1 MSYDKQKKITMT
13 PLKRFYNLLELDKK
27 DVYQIFFYAIFAGL
41 ISLSL
46 PLGIQA
52 IINFIQ
58 SGRVS
63 ASWIVLIILV
73 IFGVAL
79 VGILSL
85 MQLRI
90 TENLQQ
96 KIFVRASFEFA
107 ARLPKIKMEQLYN
120 SYPPELANRFF
131 DTMTIQKGTSK
142 LLIDFSA
149 ALLQIAFGV
158 ILLSLY
164 HPYFIIF
171 GVLLFFLLYF
181 IFRFSFKSGL
191 ETSLKES
198 KFKYK
203 VAGWLQELAR
213 NNYSFKN
220 DLHYNFGLQKNNNIV
235 SEYLNYRE
243 KHFSVIKRQF
253 TQLILFKILI
263 TGGLLS
269 IGGFLVLSQ
278 QMNIGQFVAA
288 EIIIL
293 LVITSVEKI
302 IIGLETFYDVLTSIE
317 KIGQVTDMELEEDT
331 AFSSDT
337 CYANISL
344 EIENLTF
351 KFPDSNKEILSALSL
366 KIEQGE
372 KIAIEGPNSS
382 GKTTLIRILSGLL
395 QPTSGTF
402 YINDDT
408 YRKINLKQYRSQIGG
423 IIHGETPFEGT
434 LLENIT
440 FNDNS
445 ITTENLKWAIEGVQ
459 LSSFVKTLPKGL
471 ETHIFPEG
479 KQLSSSDAEKVLLAR
494 SIIHKPKI
502 LFYEDP
508 TDMMDIKVA
517 NEIIDFLTSE
527 KNNWTIIVSSKNPY
541 WKTKCSRI
549 ITMENGTIQLD
560 LKNK

>member
-1 MSYDKQKKITMT
+1 MT
-13 PLKRFYNLLELDKK
+13 PLKRFYNLLKLDKR
-27 DVYQIFFYAIFAGL
+27 DVSQIFFYAIFAGL

-52 IINFIQ
+52 ITNLIQ

-63 ASWIVLIILV
+63 ASWIALIILV
-73 IFGVAL
+73 VFGVVL

-96 KIFVRASFEFA
+96 KIFVRSSFDFG
-107 ARLPKIKMEQLYN
+107 ARLPKLKPNQLHN

-131 DTMTIQKGTSK
+131 DTLTIQKGTSK

-149 ALLQIAFGV
+149 AILQIVFGL

-164 HPYFIIF
+164 HPYFIVF
-171 GVLLFFLLYF
+171 GVMLFIFLYF
-181 IFRFSFKSGL
+181 IFKFSYNSGL

-203 VAGWLQELAR
+203 VANWLQEMAR

-220 DLHYNFGLQKNNNIV
+220 DLNYNYGLQKNNNLV
-235 SEYLNYRE
+235 TDYLNYRE
-243 KHFSVIKRQF
+243 KHFEVIKRQF
-253 TQLILFKILI
+253 TQLIVFKVLI
-263 TGGLLS
+263 TASLLL

-278 QMNIGQFVAA
+278 EMNIGQFVAA

-293 LVITSVEKI
+293 LVINSSEKI
-302 IIGLETFYDVLTSIE
+302 IFGLETFYDVLTSVE
-317 KIGQVTDMELEEDT
+317 KIGQVTDLELEEEST
-331 AFSSDT
+331 FNSGT
-337 CYANISL
+337 CYTNISI
-344 EIENLTF
+344 ETENLTF
-351 KFPDSNKEILSALSL
+351 KFPESETEILNSISL
-366 KIEQGE
+366 KIDQGE
-372 KIAIEGPNSS
+372 KIVIEGENGS

-395 QPTSGTF
+395 QKTSGAF

-408 YRKINLKQYRSQIGG
+408 FKKIDLKQYRSQIGS
-423 IIHGETPFEGT
+423 IISSETPFEGT

-440 FNDNS
+440 FNDKNIS
-445 ITTENLKWAIEGVQ
+445 SENLKWALDGVQ
-459 LSSFVKTLPKGL
+459 LSSFIKSLPKGL
-471 ETHIFPEG
+471 DTRIFPEG
-479 KQLSSSDAEKVLLAR
+479 KQLSSSNAQKLLLAR

-502 LFYEDP
+502 LFFEDP
-508 TDMMDIKVA
+508 TDKMDENVA
-517 NEIIDFLTSE
+517 NQIIDFITSE

-541 WKTKCSRI
+541 WKTKCNRRI
-549 ITMENGTIQLD
+549 IMQNGTIQLD
-560 LKNK
+560 LKNN

>member
-1 MSYDKQKKITMT
+1 MKIS

-107 ARLPKIKMEQLYN
+107 ARLPKIKMDQLYN

-131 DTMTIQKGTSK
+131 DAMTIQKGTSK
-142 LLIDFSA
+142 LLTDFSA

-220 DLHYNFGLQKNNNIV
+220 DLHYNFGLQKNNNIAAA
-235 SEYLNYRE
+235 YLNYRE
-243 KHFSVIKRQF
+243 KHFNVIQRQF
-253 TQLILFKILI
+253 TQLIIFKILI

-269 IGGFLVLSQ
+269 IGGFLVLSE

-317 KIGQVTDMELEEDT
+317 KIGQVTDMELEDDT
-331 AFSSDT
+331 AFNSDT

-351 KFPDSNKEILSALSL
+351 KFPDSNKEILSNLSL

-372 KIAIEGPNSS
+372 KIAIEGPNGS

-440 FNDNS
+440 FNDSS

-471 ETHIFPEG
+471 ETRIFPEG

>member
-1 MSYDKQKKITMT
+1 MT

-63 ASWIVLIILV
+63 ASWIVLIVLV
-73 IFGVAL
+73 VFGVAL
-79 VGILSL
+79 IGILSL

-96 KIFVRASFEFA
+96 KIFVRSSFEFA
-107 ARLPKIKMEQLYN
+107 ARLPKIKSEQLYN
-120 SYPPELANRFF
+120 TYPPELANRFF

-149 ALLQIAFGV
+149 ALLQIVFG
-158 ILLSLY
+158 ILLLSLY

-171 GVLLFFLLYF
+171 GILLLFLLYF
-181 IFRFSFKSGL
+181 IFKFSYKSGL

-203 VAGWLQELAR
+203 VAGWLQEVAR
-213 NNYSFKN
+213 NNFSFKN
-220 DLHYNFGLQKNNNIV
+220 ELNYDFALEKNNQIV
-235 SEYLNYRE
+235 SDYLNYRE
-243 KHFSVIKRQF
+243 KHFDVIKRQF
-253 TQLILFKILI
+253 SQLIIFKIII
-263 TGGLLS
+263 TASLLS

-293 LVITSVEKI
+293 LVINSVEKI
-302 IIGLETFYDVLTSIE
+302 IIGLETFYDVLTSVE
-317 KIGQVTDMELEEDT
+317 KIGQVTDLELEEDT
-331 AFSSDT
+331 ITKNDT
-337 CYANISL
+337 CYTNIVL
-344 EIENLTF
+344 ETENIKF
-351 KFPDSNKEILSALSL
+351 KFPDSKKEVLNAISL

-372 KIAIEGPNSS
+372 KIVLDGENGS
-382 GKTTLIRILSGLL
+382 GKTTLIRLLSGLL
-395 QPTSGTF
+395 QPTSGSF

-408 YRKINLKQYRSQIGG
+408 FRKINLKQYRSQIGS

-434 LLENIT
+434 ILENIT
-440 FNDNS
+440 FKDTS
-445 ITTENLKWAIEGVQ
+445 ISFEDIKWAIDGVQ
-459 LSSFVKTLPKGL
+459 LSSFIKSLPKGL
-471 ETHIFPEG
+471 DSRIFPEG
-479 KQLSSSDAEKVLLAR
+479 KQLSSSNAQKILLAR

-508 TDMMDIKVA
+508 TDSMDEKVA
-517 NEIIDFLTSE
+517 NEIIDFITSDAN
-527 KNNWTIIVSSKNPY
+527 KWTIVVSSKNPY
-541 WKTKCSRI
+541 WKTKCSRKI
-549 ITMENGTIQLD
+549 IMQNGDIQLD
-560 LKNK
+560 LKNN